1 MVVLIW
7 VWVFVVGRVTR
18 VEVLVWV
25 WGFVVGIVTRVE
37 VASFRAR
44 WVLCRGAS
52 GLISVTAGNVVVRRG
67 AFS

>member
-1 MVVLIW
+1 MVVLVW

-18 VEVLVWV
+18 VEVLV

-52 GLISVTAGNVVVRRG
+52 GLIWVVAGNVVVRRG

>member
-1 MVVLIW
+1 MVVLVW

-18 VEVLVWV
+18 VEVLV